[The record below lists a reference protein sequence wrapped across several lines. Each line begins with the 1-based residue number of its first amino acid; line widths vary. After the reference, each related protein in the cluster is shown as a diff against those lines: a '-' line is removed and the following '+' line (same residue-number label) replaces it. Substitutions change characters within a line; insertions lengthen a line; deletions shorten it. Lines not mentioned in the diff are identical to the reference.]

1 VGKGHAMPK
10 ATTQAK
16 TAVKKAT
23 VKKTVAVSR
32 ATATDRVFINGYPN
46 KLFIYMNRGEFYRRF
61 LA

>member
-1 VGKGHAMPK
+1 MLK
-10 ATTQAK
+10 APTQAK
-16 TAVKKAT
+16 TVVKKST